1 MIKVIIIDDEPASI
15 NVLSNMLRDYCEDVE
30 VIATAGSL
38 AEGIEVLLKNQPD
51 MVFLDISFPDG
62 EGFSILEKIPDKQFE
77 VVFITAHD
85 KYAVRAFDFAAL
97 HYLTKP
103 FDPPK
108 VVEAIKRY
116 NKKHISPQQFQI
128 LDEGLDGKFDRL
140 VVPSIEGFK
149 MIDISDIVCFE
160 ADRNCTLIHLFDK
173 TKLAVTNKSLLYYG
187 ELLEEVF
194 FFRTHDKYLVNLR
207 QVASYQR
214 GKTGTV
220 VFKNGEH
227 AYVSERKQK
236 PFLTLLKKLG
246 GGK

>member
-103 FDPPK
+103 FDPAK

-149 MIDISDIVCFE
+149 IC
-160 ADRNCTLIHLFDK
+160 
-173 TKLAVTNKSLLYYG
+173 LLYTSPSP
-187 ELLEEVF
+187 
-194 FFRTHDKYLVNLR
+194 RD
-207 QVASYQR
+207 A
-214 GKTGTV
+214 
-220 VFKNGEH
+220 
-227 AYVSERKQK
+227 
-236 PFLTLLKKLG
+236 
-246 GGK
+246 